1 MKSGFLHELR
11 DGVTP
16 RAGALVLTV
25 LGVQL
30 AFIASYIGAFHEP
43 TPHRIPIAV
52 TAPPQQVG
60 ELVRQLDALPGAPL
74 DAVAVPDED
83 SARRMIDRREVY
95 GAFVVSSTDPAA
107 PADPAAPTN
116 PANPANP
123 ASAAEPADPADPAGA
138 AGTADRL
145 IIASGAG
152 ASVGQVL
159 EQIITPFEDAQ
170 GRAFTVEDVKP
181 ALVGDARG
189 LSGFYLALGWVVG
202 GYLVAIALSTSKGSR
217 PANPHR
223 AVIRLLSL
231 LAYALLSGLGGALV
245 TGAVYG
251 AIDGHLA
258 QLTWFGAL
266 LVFASGAFTMA
277 LQATFGFI
285 GTGLAVLLFVVL
297 GNPSAGGAYPAP
309 LLPPFWR
316 AVGPWLPPG
325 LGTEAIRGIVYF
337 AGVGV
342 GRSALI
348 LCGYGILG
356 VLGTL
361 LAVAAG
367 QPRKVILPPAA
378 TAPHTTAPAA

>member
-1 MKSGFLHELR
+1 VAKSGFLHEVR

-16 RAGALVLTV
+16 RAGALVLAV
-25 LGVQL
+25 LAVQL

-52 TAPPQQVG
+52 TAPAQQLG
-60 ELVRQLDALPGAPL
+60 ELVRQLDALPGEPL
-74 DAVAVPDED
+74 DARAVPDEA

-95 GAFVVSSTDPAA
+95 GAFVVSPTDA
-107 PADPAAPTN
+107 T
-116 PANPANP
+116 
-123 ASAAEPADPADPAGA
+123 
-138 AGTADRL
+138 DRL

-152 ASVGQVL
+152 ASVGQAL
-159 EQIITPFEDAQ
+159 EQIVTPLEDAQ
-170 GRAFTVEDVKP
+170 DRAFTIEDAKP
-181 ALVGDARG
+181 ALLGDARG

-223 AVIRLLSL
+223 AAVRLLSL

-245 TGAVYG
+245 SGAIYG
-251 AIDGHLA
+251 AIDGHLV

-266 LVFASGAFTMA
+266 LVLASGAFTMA
-277 LQATFGFI
+277 LQAAFGFL

-337 AGVGV
+337 DGVGV

-348 LCGYGILG
+348 LSGYCVIG
-356 VLGTL
+356 VGGTL
-361 LAVAAG
+361 LAANAG
-367 QPRKVILPPAA
+367 RPRRVTVPVGPA
-378 TAPHTTAPAA
+378 PGGS

>member
-16 RAGALVLTV
+16 RAGALVLAV
-25 LGVQL
+25 LAVQL

-52 TAPPQQVG
+52 AAPPQQVG
-60 ELVRQLDALPGAPL
+60 ALVRQLDALPGTPL
-74 DAVAVPDED
+74 DAVAVPDEA

-95 GAFVVSSTDPAA
+95 GAFVVSSASTDAA
-107 PADPAAPTN
+107 
-116 PANPANP
+116 
-123 ASAAEPADPADPAGA
+123 S
-138 AGTADRL
+138 ADRL

-159 EQIITPFEDAQ
+159 EQIITSVEDGQ
-170 GRAFTVEDVKP
+170 DRAFTVEDVKP

-277 LQATFGFI
+277 LQAAFGFI
-285 GTGLAVLLFVVL
+285 GTGLTVLLFVVL

-337 AGVGV
+337 HGVGV

-348 LCGYGILG
+348 LCGYCLLG

-361 LAVAAG
+361 AAVAAG
-367 QPRKVILPPAA
+367 QPRKVTLPP
-378 TAPHTTAPAA
+378 TAPTDGPSKPD

>member
-1 MKSGFLHELR
+1 MGFLRELR

-16 RAGALVLTV
+16 RAGALVLAV
-25 LGVQL
+25 LALQL

-52 TAPPQQVG
+52 TAPAAQIG
-60 ELVRQLDALPGAPL
+60 TLVQRLNALPGAPL
-74 DAVAVPDED
+74 DARPAADEA
-83 SARRMIDRREVY
+83 SARRMIDRRQVY
-95 GAFVVSSTDPAA
+95 GGFVVSTTD
-107 PADPAAPTN
+107 
-116 PANPANP
+116 
-123 ASAAEPADPADPAGA
+123 
-138 AGTADRL
+138 GTDRL

-159 EQIITPFEDAQ
+159 NQIFTPIEDAQ
-170 GRAFTVEDVKP
+170 DRAFTVEDVRP
-181 ALVGDARG
+181 ALLGDARG

-202 GYLVAIALSTSKGSR
+202 GYLVAIALSTSRGAR

-223 AVIRLLSL
+223 AVIRLLAL
-231 LAYALLSGLGGALV
+231 LVYAVLSGLGGALV
-245 TGAVYG
+245 TTAVYG

-266 LVFASGAFTMA
+266 LVLASGAFTMA
-277 LQATFGFI
+277 LQAAFGFV
-285 GTGLAVLLFVVL
+285 GTGLTVLLFVVL

-325 LGTEAIRGIVYF
+325 LGTDAIRGIVYF
-337 AGVGV
+337 DGIGV

-348 LCGYGILG
+348 LSVYSLAG

-361 LAVAAG
+361 LATARRPVAPSG
-367 QPRKVILPPAA
+367 S
-378 TAPHTTAPAA
+378 